1 MEWLFQTENLRLR
14 QDRESERL
22 FKKKKKGSERRE
34 TLPLPT
40 PWVKL
45 PKREVR
51 AWNLAATHAVTPP
64 PHESGKTHLVDPHDT
79 HTHHATPTR
88 PYPPRDTNIC
98 FSLHTQVFNLS
109 FKILESVLLM
119 FGVFIY
125 EESVLVLLLFFFLA
139 LWLSY
144 WWVCVCLCEL
154 WLYATMQL
162 YYIDKR
168 ESRVSRY

>member
-1 MEWLFQTENLRLR
+1 MENLRLR

-22 FKKKKKGSERRE
+22 LKKKKKKGSERRE

-64 PHESGKTHLVDPHDT
+64 PHESGKTHTIPTPTTRHPHG
-79 HTHHATPTR
+79 HTHHATPTSASAFTLKYLI
-88 PYPPRDTNIC
+88 YPLKSQNLC
-98 FSLHTQVFNLS
+98 FLCLVFLFMRNLS
-109 FKILESVLLM
+109 LC
-119 FGVFIY
+119 Y
-125 EESVLVLLLFFFLA
+125 YYFFLA

-144 WWVCVCLCEL
+144 WWVCACLCEL
-154 WLYATMQL
+154 WLCATMQL
-162 YYIDKR
+162 YYIDKS